1 VAAECPVPGQEAL
14 PEIEERLRRHD
25 VASAWRLDAELQEG
39 LVSLR
44 PRFDVERL
52 CAELEPM
59 ASGRIGVSE
68 PYPSLDQAPLALRQA
83 QLACAAATPGTT
95 KLVRFDDEPI
105 AVLLVSAPDA
115 SLSVARRILGRVLD
129 LPDGDRILLIDTMRI
144 WLAEAGSTSAA
155 ASRLHVHRNTVRYR
169 LRRLE
174 ELTGRR
180 LTDPLDVSELHV
192 ALECARMLGL
202 G

>member
-1 VAAECPVPGQEAL
+1 
-14 PEIEERLRRHD
+14 
-25 VASAWRLDAELQEG
+25 
-39 LVSLR
+39 VSLR
-44 PRFDVERL
+44 PRFGVDQL
-52 CAELEPM
+52 CAELEPI
-59 ASGRIGVSE
+59 ASGRVGVSE
-68 PYPSLDQAPLALRQA
+68 PYPSLDQAPPALRQA
-83 QLACAAATPGTT
+83 RLACAAATPGTT
-95 KLVRFDDEPI
+95 DLVRFDDEPI

-129 LPDGDRILLIDTMRI
+129 LPDSDRTLLIDTMRI

-155 ASRLHVHRNTVRYR
+155 AGRLHIHRNTVRYR

-174 ELTGRR
+174 ELTGRN

>member
-1 VAAECPVPGQEAL
+1 
-14 PEIEERLRRHD
+14 
-25 VASAWRLDAELQEG
+25 
-39 LVSLR
+39 
-44 PRFDVERL
+44 
-52 CAELEPM
+52 
-59 ASGRIGVSE
+59 
-68 PYPSLDQAPLALRQA
+68 
-83 QLACAAATPGTT
+83 
-95 KLVRFDDEPI
+95 
-105 AVLLVSAPDA
+105 
-115 SLSVARRILGRVLD
+115 
-129 LPDGDRILLIDTMRI
+129 MRI